1 MSVELLL
8 EIGCEEIPAKFTTR
22 ALAEL
27 PDMMTAR
34 LAAARLTHSG
44 VSVMGTPRRLAIIVR
59 GLAETQPDLREE
71 VVGPPVGAAFGPD
84 GAPTKAG
91 IGFAQKNGVDPATL
105 TQREVPGK
113 KGLYAVAQ
121 RHVVGQATR
130 ALLPELCAGIVG
142 GIAWPKSMRWGWGEA
157 AFVRPVQWLV
167 AIYGGEV
174 VPFSWGGVT
183 AGRNSYG
190 HRFLAPGAVEISSA
204 AGYVEAMRRAFVIVD
219 PEARRNVVVGEL
231 SRLERS
237 TGLKVR
243 PDDALIDEVVQ
254 LGEYPV
260 GVCGQFDPAF
270 LTVPEEVIV
279 TTMRN
284 NQRYF
289 AMEDGEGKLA
299 PRFVTM
305 MATVVKEP
313 SVVENGNQFVLAS
326 RLSDARFFFTEDQ
339 KKSLSEWGKK
349 LDHVVFQAKLGEQE
363 KTTGRKIQRITQI
376 AERLAT
382 HISNNGGACDIRLAK
397 RAAELCKCDLATGMV
412 GEFPE
417 LQGVMGMH
425 YARLQGE
432 PEIVASAIAQHYL
445 PKGQGS
451 DVPSTA
457 EAAVVALAD
466 RLDTLVGC
474 FSVGVM
480 PSGSADPFGLRR
492 AAIGILQI
500 LLAWGKGG
508 ERAKVL
514 ASPLRHES
522 PDFAVKSF
530 PDLEICIL
538 AAQEAYSLD
547 QSSSKA
553 REDRAVLE
561 AYFEGRL
568 RGLFIEEGLA
578 VLDVHAVVT
587 AASMKRAAA
596 ADLKKRACEVAKVPE
611 AARQVFKRIANILDN
626 AGNDFDSSFEVDA
639 SKFESDVERNLWS
652 KVQELGIAAVESSPD
667 YAESFDKLREL
678 GPTVAAFFDKG
689 GVMVMVDDYT
699 IRHNR
704 LALLNKIY
712 QPFNNIVDFRILGA
726 SA

>member
-27 PDMMTAR
+27 PDMMTSR

-190 HRFLAPGAVEISSA
+190 HRFLANHPVEIATA
-204 AGYVEAMRRAFVIVD
+204 AGYVEAMRRAFVIVE
-219 PEARRNVVVGEL
+219 PEVRRNVVISEL
-231 SRLERS
+231 SRIAREQE
-237 TGLKVR
+237 LKVR

-260 GVCGQFDPAF
+260 GVCGRFDERF
-270 LTVPEEVIV
+270 LEVPEEVIV
-279 TTMRN
+279 TSMRN

-289 AMEDGEGKLA
+289 ALEQADGKLA

-313 SVVENGNQFVLAS
+313 SVVEAGNQYVLAS

-339 KKSLSEWGKK
+339 KKPLSEWGKK
-349 LDHVVFQAKLGEQE
+349 LDTVVFQAKLGEQE

-376 AERLAT
+376 SGRLAQ
-382 HISNNGGACDIRLAK
+382 HIADGGGACDVALAK

-425 YARLQGE
+425 YARLQKE

-451 DVPSTA
+451 DVPTTA

-508 ERAKVL
+508 ERATKG
-514 ASPLRHES
+514 
-522 PDFAVKSF
+522 F
-530 PDLEICIL
+530 PSLELCIG

-547 QSSSKA
+547 LASSKA

-561 AYFEGRL
+561 PYFEGRL

-596 ADLKKRACEVAKVPE
+596 AELRKRAREVAKVPE
-611 AARQVFKRIANILDN
+611 AARQVFKRIANILDGVGPEVVIPADVN
-626 AGNDFDSSFEVDA
+626 AELFV
-639 SKFESDVERNLWS
+639 SDVEKNLWQ
-652 KVQELGIAAVESSPD
+652 KVSELQISGVESSED
-667 YAESFDKLREL
+667 YAESFAKLRDL

-689 GVMVMVDDYT
+689 GVMVMDPDPKL
-699 IRHNR
+699 RDNR

>member
-27 PDMMTAR
+27 PDMMTSR

-279 TTMRN
+279 TSMRN

-313 SVVENGNQFVLAS
+313 SVVEAGNQFVLAS

-349 LDHVVFQAKLGEQE
+349 LDHVVFQAKLGDGA
-363 KTTGRKIQRITQI
+363 KTIGDKIRRTVKIVDAL
-376 AERLAT
+376 AERV
-382 HISNNGGACDIRLAK
+382 ACDAK
-397 RAAELCKCDLATGMV
+397 IAHRAAELAKCDLATANV

-425 YARLQGE
+425 YARLQHEGDGVANA
-432 PEIVASAIAQHYL
+432 IVEHYM
-445 PKGQGS
+445 PKGQGAQLPAS
-451 DVPSTA
+451 VEGA
-457 EAAVVALAD
+457 LVALAD
-466 RLDTLVGC
+466 RIDTLVGC
-474 FSVGVM
+474 FATGLS
-480 PSGSADPFGLRR
+480 PSGSADPLGLRR
-492 AAIGILQI
+492 AAIGVLQI
-500 LLAWGKGG
+500 LLDRGPGSSRFVEGAGF
-508 ERAKVL
+508 
-514 ASPLRHES
+514 PLTTTELI
-522 PDFAVKSF
+522 K
-530 PDLEICIL
+530 LG
-538 AAQEAYSLD
+538 AAA
-547 QSSSKA
+547 
-553 REDRAVLE
+553 
-561 AYFEGRL
+561 FEGKVAFGHDASQELYDFFRARL
-568 RGLFIEEGLA
+568 RGILTDEGLP
-578 VLDVHAVVT
+578 VQDVD
-587 AASMKRAAA
+587 AALGAGQYATEPCDARLRARALGSVPAAA
-596 ADLKKRACEVAKVPE
+596 REVW
-611 AARQVFKRIANILDN
+611 KRISNILDDARAKKIEISGTVHPERFVAEGN
-626 AGNDFDSSFEVDA
+626 AEH
-639 SKFESDVERNLWS
+639 RLWS
-652 KVQELGIAAVESSPD
+652 AYSAARGDLDAALAARDYAAVFRILVQLQP
-667 YAESFDKLREL
+667 A
-678 GPTVAAFFDKG
+678 VAAFFDKG
-689 GVMVMVDDYT
+689 GVMVMDPDPAL
-699 IRHNR
+699 RDNR
-704 LALLNKIY
+704 LSLLSAIAS
-712 QPFNNIVDFRILGA
+712 PFANVADLRQLGGA
-726 SA
+726 A

>member
-27 PDMMTAR
+27 PDMMTSR

-190 HRFLAPGAVEISSA
+190 HRFLANHPVEIATA
-204 AGYVEAMRRAFVIVD
+204 AGYVEAMRRAFVIVE
-219 PEARRNVVVGEL
+219 PEVRRNVVISEL
-231 SRLERS
+231 SRIAREQE
-237 TGLKVR
+237 LKVR

-260 GVCGQFDPAF
+260 GVCGRFDERF
-270 LTVPEEVIV
+270 LEVPEEVIV
-279 TTMRN
+279 TSMRN

-289 AMEDGEGKLA
+289 ALEDGDGKLA

-313 SVVENGNQFVLAS
+313 SVVEAGNQYVLAS

-339 KKSLSEWGKK
+339 KKPLSEWGKK
-349 LDHVVFQAKLGEQE
+349 LDTVVFQAKLGEQE

-376 AERLAT
+376 SGRLAQ
-382 HISNNGGACDIRLAK
+382 HIADGGGACDVALAK

-425 YARLQGE
+425 YARLQKE

-451 DVPSTA
+451 DVPTTA

-508 ERAKVL
+508 ERAI
-514 ASPLRHES
+514 RG
-522 PDFAVKSF
+522 F

-538 AAQEAYSLD
+538 AAQKAYSLD

-561 AYFEGRL
+561 GYFEGRL

-596 ADLKKRACEVAKVPE
+596 AELRKRAREVAKVPE
-611 AARQVFKRIANILDN
+611 AARQVFKRIANILDGVGPEVVIPADVN
-626 AGNDFDSSFEVDA
+626 AELFV
-639 SKFESDVERNLWS
+639 SDVEKNLWQ
-652 KVQELGIAAVESSPD
+652 KVSELQISGVESSED
-667 YAESFDKLREL
+667 YAESFAKLRDL

-689 GVMVMVDDYT
+689 GVMVMDPDPKL
-699 IRHNR
+699 RDNR

>member
-27 PDMMTAR
+27 PDMMTSR

-105 TQREVPGK
+105 EKREVPGK

-130 ALLPELCAGIVG
+130 ELLPELLAGIVG

-167 AIYGGEV
+167 ALYGGEV

-279 TTMRN
+279 TSMRN

-313 SVVENGNQFVLAS
+313 SVVEAGNQFVLAS

-349 LDHVVFQAKLGEQE
+349 LDHVVFQAKLGDGA
-363 KTTGRKIQRITQI
+363 KTIGDKIRRTVKIVDAL
-376 AERLAT
+376 AERV
-382 HISNNGGACDIRLAK
+382 ACDAK
-397 RAAELCKCDLATGMV
+397 IAHRAAELAKCDLATANV

-425 YARLQGE
+425 YARLQHEGDGVANA
-432 PEIVASAIAQHYL
+432 IVEHYM
-445 PKGQGS
+445 PKGQGAQLPAS
-451 DVPSTA
+451 VEGA
-457 EAAVVALAD
+457 LVALAD
-466 RLDTLVGC
+466 RIDTLVGC
-474 FSVGVM
+474 FATGLS
-480 PSGSADPFGLRR
+480 PSGSADPLGLRR
-492 AAIGILQI
+492 AAIGVLQI
-500 LLAWGKGG
+500 LLDRGPGSSRFVEGAGF
-508 ERAKVL
+508 
-514 ASPLRHES
+514 PLTTTELI
-522 PDFAVKSF
+522 K
-530 PDLEICIL
+530 LG
-538 AAQEAYSLD
+538 AAA
-547 QSSSKA
+547 
-553 REDRAVLE
+553 
-561 AYFEGRL
+561 FEGKVAFGHDASQELYDFFRARL
-568 RGLFIEEGLA
+568 RGILTDEGLP
-578 VLDVHAVVT
+578 VQDVD
-587 AASMKRAAA
+587 AALGAGQYATEPCDARLRARALGSVPAAA
-596 ADLKKRACEVAKVPE
+596 REVW
-611 AARQVFKRIANILDN
+611 KRISNILDDARAKKIEISGTVHPERFVAEGN
-626 AGNDFDSSFEVDA
+626 AEH
-639 SKFESDVERNLWS
+639 RLWS
-652 KVQELGIAAVESSPD
+652 AYSAARGDLDAALAARDYAAVFRILVQLQP
-667 YAESFDKLREL
+667 A
-678 GPTVAAFFDKG
+678 VAAFFDKG
-689 GVMVMVDDYT
+689 GVMVMDPDPAL
-699 IRHNR
+699 RDNR
-704 LALLNKIY
+704 LSLLSAIAS
-712 QPFNNIVDFRILGA
+712 PFANVADLRQLGGA
-726 SA
+726 A